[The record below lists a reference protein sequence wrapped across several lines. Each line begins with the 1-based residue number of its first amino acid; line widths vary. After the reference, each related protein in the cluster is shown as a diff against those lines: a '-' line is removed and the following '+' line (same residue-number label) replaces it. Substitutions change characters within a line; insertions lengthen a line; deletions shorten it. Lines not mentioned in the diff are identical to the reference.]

1 MARYKITD
9 PGGLIDKIRK
19 NYTISNRAAA
29 QALNKTGTY
38 TTDESVKLIVQRVNL
53 DAGYVKKH
61 LGVSDRASPD
71 NLRVIIRANERGT
84 LLTRYPNMKSRRGIS
99 VSINKG
105 SGFTELRGAFIIGG
119 LRGSGASGIAMNNK
133 RAAEFFALAAARG
146 DSTLAKTA
154 KLARL
159 KDKALNKP
167 RGVTVLSSRSIN
179 QLFSTVRD
187 DVLPKAQDFLL
198 EDFIDQFQRL
208 KIR

>member
-38 TTDESVKLIVQRVNL
+38 TTDESVKLIIQRVNL
-53 DAGYVKKH
+53 DASYVKKH

-71 NLRVIIRANERGT
+71 NLRIIIRANERGT
-84 LLTRYPNMKSRRGIS
+84 LLTRYPNRKTSKGMA

-105 SGFTELRGAFIIGG
+105 SGFSELRGAFVISG

-133 RAAEFFALAAARG
+133 KALEFFELAAASG
-146 DSTLAKTA
+146 ADTYFKSAKVF
-154 KLARL
+154 KL
-159 KDKALNKP
+159 KYKAASKP
-167 RGVTVLSSRSIN
+167 RGITVLNSRSIN
-179 QLFSTVRD
+179 QLFTTVRD
-187 DVLPKAQDFLL
+187 DVLPKARDFLL